1 MTFKRR
7 RYLARSTWR
16 LLAALAVLTAAAG
29 TASAQQVPALA
40 ADQAFKDSI
49 GTLVYD
55 ARVREF
61 VCWSEG
67 TLQPDFRAHLCDPQ
81 AGWHP
86 LTANLYF
93 VRGQSITVVIQHGM
107 AEDIFSLDV
116 KADDL
121 AEPQVPVSGALTVLP
136 KLQSIPAAPTVLA
149 GVGASFV
156 AGETP
161 IHATSVFR
169 MAIVSEEKDFKAWL
183 QTNLIDPLSSK
194 EVTDLLA
201 IDIDTAIAQAAAS
214 KPFVTEITAIRD
226 AVDAIGPP
234 VSLQAW
240 VTGVRALVDQIDA
253 EAAARARLVVT
264 GITAAGATINSALAA
279 ARATPVQKALAI
291 DRGDLA
297 ALANTLAVAFAQ
309 DAYARID
316 RIRVVNKKFATGDG
330 DMQDVVAGLNAALG
344 ATDATSVL
352 ARAKANLADIADIA
366 PQVQLADTRRQQ
378 LQNLKTKLD
387 AQRDSLTGVFA
398 LQKAWTATVAATIA
412 KAALLNAA
420 AKDLPLDSHYDVIPV
435 GQWFTSKTVT
445 LTVKQGQRVALFDI
459 AGVTDATRAGIA
471 GGDTPTSKGTQI
483 AAVDL
488 AAARVLQF
496 PIYNLYRF
504 KIGMGFLYSTAP
516 DKVYSVDKVTTGSG
530 AAAVTQQFIDQ
541 TRDRDYNILTSVNLL
556 VFPWTRHAFPWRP
569 RYAGEAS
576 PPFYHD
582 LAAMIGFSVTSPA
595 RDFLVGGAWF
605 PRMSPVGVQVGWH
618 LSLRDYPPPNTDLTM
633 PLAGRVIL
641 LKQTRVDGIA
651 AGLIFS
657 TDFFNNVF
665 AAIFKP

>member
-1 MTFKRR
+1 
-7 RYLARSTWR
+7 
-16 LLAALAVLTAAAG
+16 
-29 TASAQQVPALA
+29 
-40 ADQAFKDSI
+40 
-49 GTLVYD
+49 VYD

-67 TLQPDFRAHLCDPQ
+67 ALEPGFREHLCEQ
-81 AGWHP
+81 AAHWHP

-93 VRGQSITVVIQHGM
+93 VRGQSITVVIAHGV

-121 AEPQVPVSGALTVLP
+121 AEPQVPVSGALTALP
-136 KLQSIPAAPTVLA
+136 KLQSIPAAPTVLV
-149 GVGASFV
+149 GVGASLV
-156 AGETP
+156 AGETH

-201 IDIDTAIAQAAAS
+201 IEVDTAIAQAAAS
-214 KPFVTEITAIRD
+214 ASFVTEMTTIKD
-226 AVDAIGPP
+226 GVNAIGAPA
-234 VSLQAW
+234 SMQEW
-240 VTGVRALVDQIDA
+240 VTGVRALVDRIDA

-264 GITAAGATINSALAA
+264 GITAAGATINSAAVA

-291 DRGDLA
+291 DSSDLA

-316 RIRVVNKKFATGDG
+316 RIHVVNKKFATDDG
-330 DMQDVVAGLNAALG
+330 DMQDVVDGLNAALG
-344 ATDATSVL
+344 STDATSVL
-352 ARAKANLADIADIA
+352 AHARTNLADTADIA
-366 PQVQLADTRRQQ
+366 PQVQLADKRRQQ
-378 LQNLKTKLD
+378 LENLKTKLD
-387 AQRDSLTGVFA
+387 AQRASPTGVFA
-398 LQKAWTATVAATIA
+398 LQKTWADAVAATIT
-412 KAALLNAA
+412 KAAVLNAA
-420 AKDLPLDSHYDVIPV
+420 AKDLPLDPPYDVIPV
-435 GQWFTSKTVT
+435 GQWFSSKTVT

-459 AGVTDATRAGIA
+459 AGVADATRAGIA
-471 GGDTPTSKGTQI
+471 GGDTPASKGTQI
-483 AAVDL
+483 AAADL

-504 KIGMGFLYSTAP
+504 KIGMGFLYSNAP
-516 DKVYSVDKVTTGSG
+516 DKVYTVDKVTTSSGS
-530 AAAVTQQFIDQ
+530 AAVTQQFIDQ
-541 TRDRDYNILTSVNLL
+541 TRDRNYNVLTSVNVL
-556 VFPWTRHAFPWRP
+556 VFPWARHAFPWRP

-582 LAAMIGFSVTSPA
+582 LAAMIGFSVTSPT
-595 RDFLVGGAWF
+595 RDFVVGGAWF

-618 LSLRDYPPPNTDLTM
+618 LSLRDYPPPNTDLSM

-641 LKQTRVDGIA
+641 LKQTRVDGVA

-657 TDFFNNVF
+657 TDFFSNVF